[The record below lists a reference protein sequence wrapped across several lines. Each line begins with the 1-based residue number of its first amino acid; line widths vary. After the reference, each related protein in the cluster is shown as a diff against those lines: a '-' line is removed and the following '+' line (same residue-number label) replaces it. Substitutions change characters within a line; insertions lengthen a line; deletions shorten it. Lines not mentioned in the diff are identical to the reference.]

1 MSVYQLMIEDL
12 HRHEPTTPYVSPPL
26 YQSTDTPTD
35 KVQKL
40 SLQLRRAKSMN
51 NRAEMLL
58 VSYYIGQLLET
69 LEPSDR
75 TRSLRFLTLYH
86 QCVAVKVYYIFELLG
101 PEQIPRTEYM
111 SLARIDKLKHS
122 DYEALVND
130 AATIAGTR
138 L

>member
-1 MSVYQLMIEDL
+1 
-12 HRHEPTTPYVSPPL
+12 
-26 YQSTDTPTD
+26 
-35 KVQKL
+35 
-40 SLQLRRAKSMN
+40 MN

-69 LEPSDR
+69 LEPSVR

-86 QCVAVKVYYIFELLG
+86 QRVAVKVYYIFELLG
-101 PEQIPRTEYM
+101 PEQIPQTEYM

-122 DYEALVND
+122 DYEALVNN